1 MKFFKNINI
10 FSVNFNLSNHF
21 YFFTNMKWLLLISF
35 FIFLSAQNLKENSN
49 IENYI
54 TFPVWPLPEKIEKI
68 GPNGTYVISNFK
80 DFSISSNI
88 ENPILTQA
96 ITKYKKIIF
105 SSEKPVSTTCDKCV
119 KGLQIQVEEKDSPL
133 DQNMNEEY
141 FLSLDISRETFVL
154 KSKSIWGS
162 LRGLETFSQLVEL
175 ENRQYIMKNINVF
188 ISDKPRFSWRGFMID
203 TSRHYLDLK
212 TILKTVEV
220 MSYHKLNVLHWHIVD
235 DEAFPYVVRITKN
248 LIFKVQDWPNLSG
261 SGAYAKKAIYSREDV
276 KKVVDYAKNL
286 GIRVIPE
293 FDMPGLLLVNINKI
307 RTHQKLGFRL

>member
-1 MKFFKNINI
+1 
-10 FSVNFNLSNHF
+10 
-21 YFFTNMKWLLLISF
+21 MKWLLLLVCF
-35 FIFLSAQNLKENSN
+35 FIFSVSAQNSKET

-68 GPNGTYVISNFK
+68 GPNGTYVISNYKEF
-80 DFSISSNI
+80 FITSNL
-88 ENPILTQA
+88 ENPILKQA

-105 SSEKPVSTTCDKCV
+105 SSEKPVSTTCDKGCV

-133 DQNMNEEY
+133 DQHMNEEY

-154 KSKSIWGS
+154 KSQSIWGS

-175 ENRQYIMKNINVF
+175 ENRQYLMKNINIF

-235 DEAFPYVVRITKN
+235 DEAFPYVVSKKN
-248 LIFKVQDWPNLSG
+248 LIF
-261 SGAYAKKAIYSREDV
+261 SR
-276 KKVVDYAKNL
+276 L
-286 GIRVIPE
+286 MIGQI
-293 FDMPGLLLVNINKI
+293 
-307 RTHQKLGFRL
+307 